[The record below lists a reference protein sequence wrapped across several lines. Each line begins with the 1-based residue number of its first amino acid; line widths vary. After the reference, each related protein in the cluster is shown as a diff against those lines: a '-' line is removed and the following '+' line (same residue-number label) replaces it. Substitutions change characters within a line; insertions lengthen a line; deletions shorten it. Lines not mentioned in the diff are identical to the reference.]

1 VTPEQID
8 AVTNGLTG
16 LQHAIDTYGPGI
28 GITVAGGT
36 ALWGVGRIWQRLE
49 ARRQER
55 RDRAKAWR
63 LLCDAP
69 PAHDTAPGSNSDD
82 LLTCLQILNA
92 TNQHRTGEK

>member
-8 AVTNGLTG
+8 AVTSGLIG
-16 LQHAIDTYGPGI
+16 LHDAAVTYGPAI

-36 ALWGVGRIWQRLE
+36 TLWGAGRIWRRLE
-49 ARRQER
+49 VRRRER

-63 LLCDAP
+63 QLCDAP
-69 PAHDTAPGSNSDD
+69 PVVDTAPGSNSDD

-92 TNQHRTGEK
+92 TNTARKEDR